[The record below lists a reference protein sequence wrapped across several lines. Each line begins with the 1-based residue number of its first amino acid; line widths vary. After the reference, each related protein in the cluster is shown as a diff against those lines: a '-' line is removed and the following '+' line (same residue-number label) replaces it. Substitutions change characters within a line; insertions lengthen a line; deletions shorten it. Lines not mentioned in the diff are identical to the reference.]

1 MIEPL
6 YHGGMTTPKIHHG
19 IDRYMATFSK
29 YFSRTEGRELA
40 SCYVTGLMMEGER
53 KSVEPLSEKVN
64 ASERSLQRLL
74 TEVKWDEKG
83 VLEEYRR
90 NMLAKTSDPQGILAV
105 DDTAFPKRGS
115 NSVCVSRQ
123 YCGATGKIDNCQIGV
138 SLTYVGQDVAWPYA
152 MDLFVPQVWDDL
164 GNPQI
169 PLKRKKTRMPETAH
183 HKQKWRIA
191 LEQIATAK
199 TDGIPHRAVVADS
212 WYGSIPEFRQGL
224 AEDRETY
231 VVGVYSNT
239 EVFLEPPVLEMA
251 APKKTGRPRKRP
263 LVVGTNP
270 KPVKVSEIGAR
281 VTEYAWELL
290 ELRKNSKGKPL
301 IAEAVSLRIWPAH
314 GYWKGNLN
322 EDAWLIIERRK
333 KSKPGD
339 FELRYFFSNMPQNTP
354 TIEMV
359 RLYHER
365 YWIEHGYQQMKEE
378 LGMDHHEGRS
388 WTGWHR
394 HVLLV
399 FLAYGYLT
407 LLRLRE
413 KKLKTQQAWASLLQL
428 KLTQTEESFP

>member
-1 MIEPL
+1 
-6 YHGGMTTPKIHHG
+6 MTTPKIHCG
-19 IDRYMATFSK
+19 IDDYMAVFSK

-74 TEVKWDEKG
+74 TEVRWDEGG
-83 VLEEYRR
+83 VLEQYRH
-90 NMLAKTSDPQGILAV
+90 NMLAETSDPQGVLAV

-115 NSVCVSRQ
+115 DSVCVSRQ

-152 MDLFVPQVWDDL
+152 MDLFIPKVWDDP

-169 PLKRKKTRMPETAH
+169 ALKRKKTRMPETAH
-183 HKQKWRIA
+183 YKEKWRIA
-191 LEQIATAK
+191 LEQIETARANG
-199 TDGIPHRAVVADS
+199 TPHRAVVADS
-212 WYGSIPEFRQGL
+212 WYGDIPEFRQCL
-224 AEDRETY
+224 AKNGETY
-231 VVGVYSNT
+231 VVGVYSDT
-239 EVFLEPPVLEMA
+239 EVFLESPTLEMA

-263 LVVGTNP
+263 LVIKTNP
-270 KPVKVSEIGAR
+270 KPVKLFEIGAT
-281 VTEYAWELL
+281 VKEGAWEHL

-301 IAEAVSLRIWPAH
+301 IAEAVPLRVWPAH
-314 GYWKGNLN
+314 EYWKGNLN
-322 EDAWLIIERRK
+322 EEAWLIIERRK
-333 KSKPGD
+333 KNKPGD

-365 YWIEHGYQQMKEE
+365 HWIEHGYQQMKEE

-413 KKLKTQQAWASLLQL
+413 KKLKTQQAWASLLKL
-428 KLTQTEESFP
+428 KLTQTEELFP

>member
-1 MIEPL
+1 MR
-6 YHGGMTTPKIHHG
+6 TPKKHCG
-19 IDRYMATFSK
+19 VDDYMATFSK
-29 YFSRTEGRELA
+29 YFSRAEGKELA

-90 NMLAKTSDPQGILAV
+90 NMLAETSDPQGILAV

-152 MDLFVPQVWDDL
+152 MDLFIPKLWDDL
-164 GNPQI
+164 ENPQVV
-169 PLKRKKTRMPETAH
+169 LKREKTRMPKTGRYRE
-183 HKQKWRIA
+183 KWRIA
-191 LEQIATAK
+191 LGQIEMARSHR
-199 TDGIPHRAVVADS
+199 IPHRAVVADS
-212 WYGSIPEFRQGL
+212 WYGHIPEFREGL
-224 AEDRETY
+224 AENEETY
-231 VVGVYSNT
+231 VVGVYSDT
-239 EVFLEPPVLEMA
+239 EVFLEPPVIEMA

-263 LVVGTNP
+263 LVISTNP
-270 KPVKVSEIGAR
+270 KPVKLSEIGTK
-281 VTEYAWELL
+281 VSEEAWEQMQ
-290 ELRKNSKGKPL
+290 LRKDSKGKPL
-301 IAEAVSLRIWPAH
+301 VIEAVSLRVWPAH

-322 EDAWLIIERRK
+322 EEAWLIIERRR

-359 RLYHER
+359 RIYHER
-365 YWIEHGYQQMKEE
+365 HWIEHGYQQMKEE

-388 WTGWHR
+388 WIGWHR

-413 KKLKTQQAWASLLQL
+413 KKLETQQAWASLLQL
-428 KLTQTEESFP
+428 NLTQTEGCFR

>member
-1 MIEPL
+1 
-6 YHGGMTTPKIHHG
+6 MTTPKIHCG
-19 IDRYMATFSK
+19 VDDYMATFSR
-29 YFSRTEGRELA
+29 YFSRTEGKELA

-74 TEVKWDEKG
+74 TEVKWDEGG

-90 NMLAKTSDPQGILAV
+90 NMLAETSDPQGILAV

-115 NSVCVSRQ
+115 DSVCVSRQ
-123 YCGATGKIDNCQIGV
+123 YCGATGKIDNCQVGV

-152 MDLFVPQVWDDL
+152 MDMFIPKVWDDL
-164 GNPQI
+164 LNPQI
-169 PLKRKKTRMPETAH
+169 LLKRKKTRMPETAH
-183 HKQKWRIA
+183 YREKWRIA
-191 LEQIATAK
+191 LEQIATAR
-199 TDGIPHRAVVADS
+199 TNAIAHRAVVADS
-212 WYGSIPEFRQGL
+212 WYGDIPEFRQGL
-224 AEDRETY
+224 AENGETY
-231 VVGVYSNT
+231 LVGVYSDT
-239 EVFLEPPVLEMA
+239 EVFLEPPTLEMA
-251 APKKTGRPRKRP
+251 APRKTGRPRKRP
-263 LVVGTNP
+263 LVISTNP
-270 KPVKVSEIGAR
+270 KPVKLSEIGAK
-281 VTEYAWELL
+281 VPEDAWEHL

-301 IAEAVSLRIWPAH
+301 IAEAVSLRVWPAH

-322 EDAWLIIERRK
+322 EEAWLIIEMRK

-339 FELRYFFSNMPQNTP
+339 FELRYFLSNMPQNTP

-365 YWIEHGYQQMKEE
+365 HWIEHGYQQMKEE

-413 KKLKTQQAWASLLQL
+413 KKLKTLNAWASLLRL
-428 KLTQTEESFP
+428 KLTQTEGCFP